1 MVRGN
6 LYGRRN
12 KQLSLE
18 PFPPLRVQ
26 NRMDL
31 TGVGTVAVV
40 EDEEV
45 GDASSCGRD
54 LDSFDIR
61 DLLLDES
68 D

>member
-1 MVRGN
+1 
-6 LYGRRN
+6 
-12 KQLSLE
+12 
-18 PFPPLRVQ
+18 
-26 NRMDL
+26 MDL